1 MFVFPND
8 TNIEIDK
15 SLVFKTFNQGK
26 ETSDA
31 KNIENVFIQNI
42 INTETTKLKSNDN
55 FSLIYVVVI
64 ELKERK
70 IPYEFLTLLDKQ
82 IEFPV
87 IYKLLEPEEFNI
99 SLIIPVKNDKLKC
112 IRIFNTGWMH
122 EFFEFNNIESY
133 ETIENFYKMIIE
145 FFTNL
150 KFLNDETIESYI
162 TRLIKIKDNEN
173 IDKGYLSYN
182 SIENKYRVLLDK
194 SVYINNVKIKITDFG
209 NFDYIKT
216 KKEKKKK
223 ISDKPRYDFE
233 KIIYDEPFAHL
244 MPRKGNNEKFDIAGE
259 FYKKISWCFTQI
271 NDRKSL
277 VELYYND
284 EWQAI
289 WIDEILARM
298 IWGGCRTR
306 YFNFEKFNIYEF
318 IEIKHKEG
326 YSVKKKKPIYIKYK
340 P

>member
-15 SLVFKTFNQGK
+15 NLVFKTFNQGK

-112 IRIFNTGWMH
+112 IRIFNTGWMC
-122 EFFEFNNIESY
+122 EFYEFNNIESY

-150 KFLNDETIESYI
+150 KFLNNETVESYI
-162 TRLIKIKDNEN
+162 NRLIKINDNEN
-173 IDKGYLSYN
+173 VDKGYLTYN
-182 SIENKYRVLLDK
+182 SIENKYRVLLNK
-194 SVYINNVKIKITDFG
+194 CVNINNVKIKITDFG

-216 KKEKKKK
+216 KKGKKRFSNKLK
-223 ISDKPRYDFE
+223 YEFE

-244 MPRKGNNEKFDIAGE
+244 MPRKGNDEKFDIAGE
-259 FYKKISWCFTQI
+259 FYKQISWYFTLI
-271 NDRKSL
+271 NTRKSH
-277 VELYYND
+277 VELYCND
-284 EWQAI
+284 ECYAT
-289 WIDEILARM
+289 WINESLARM

-306 YFNFEKFNIYEF
+306 YINFENFNIYEF